1 MAEKNLVNETL
12 LQIQN
17 LEEVINEN
25 AKEILASTMKEEIS
39 ELVKE
44 SMKNEAEEDE
54 FEVEDELESED
65 EAEEEDEFESEDESE
80 ELFSSSSVPYFLYVS
95 RSVEPTRMKRI
106 SQKPFHTAPAH
117 KLSLCCSLRI

>member
-25 AKEILASTMKEEIS
+25 AKEILESTMKQEIS

-44 SMKNEAEEDE
+44 SLKDHM
-54 FEVEDELESED
+54 
-65 EAEEEDEFESEDESE
+65 
-80 ELFSSSSVPYFLYVS
+80 Y
-95 RSVEPTRMKRI
+95 T
-106 SQKPFHTAPAH
+106 SQDIIGNLKVLQVHYRLNLLH
-117 KLSLCCSLRI
+117 ILNRLCKDFTFTILN

>member
-39 ELVKE
+39 EQIG
-44 SMKNEAEEDE
+44 
-54 FEVEDELESED
+54 
-65 EAEEEDEFESEDESE
+65 
-80 ELFSSSSVPYFLYVS
+80 
-95 RSVEPTRMKRI
+95 R
-106 SQKPFHTAPAH
+106 AH
-117 KLSLCCSLRI
+117 V